1 MPSSQRLRKRMM
13 FDQKTRNQ
21 LGAAQR
27 WIIKIGSAMITNDG
41 QGLDRFSIDAWVA
54 QMAELH
60 QAGRELLLVT
70 SGAVAEGMR
79 RLGWSQRPSALADLQ
94 AAAAVGQMGLVQAW
108 ESAFERHGIQTA
120 QVLLTHEDAADRQRY
135 LNIRNTLRTLLRL
148 RVVPVI
154 NENDTVAFEEIRFG
168 DNDTLG
174 ALVANLV
181 EAELYIIL
189 TDQQGLYDKDPRQ
202 FSDARLIEEG
212 RAGDAALEAMASG
225 AGALGSGGM
234 STKLHAAAKAA
245 RSGAFTLLA
254 WGREPEVLRR
264 VAAGVPLG
272 TLLRPSQSPLAARK
286 QWLAVQLQ
294 VRGRL
299 HLDAGAVRALRA
311 AGKSLLPVGVTALE
325 GKFSRGDLVS
335 CLDPGGLEVARGLV
349 NYDTE
354 RALALIGKT
363 TRRIEA
369 LHGPVDDSELI
380 HRDNLVLV

>member
-1 MPSSQRLRKRMM
+1 M
-13 FDQKTRNQ
+13 FKQTREQ
-21 LGAAQR
+21 LGCAQR
-27 WIIKIGSAMITNDG
+27 WVVKIGSAMITNDG
-41 QGLDRFSIDAWVA
+41 RGLDNFSIDAWVT

-60 QAGRELLLVT
+60 QAGREVLLVT

-79 RLGWSQRPSALADLQ
+79 RLGWSQRPTALADLQ

-120 QVLLTHEDAADRQRY
+120 QILLTHEDASDRQRY

-174 ALVANLV
+174 ALVTNLV
-181 EAELYIIL
+181 EAELYVIL
-189 TDQQGLYDKDPRQ
+189 TDQQGLYDRNPRL
-202 FSDARLIEEG
+202 FPEAGLIREG
-212 RAGDAALEAMASG
+212 RAGDTALEAMTSG
-225 AGALGSGGM
+225 AGSLGSGGM
-234 STKLHAAAKAA
+234 LTKLHAAAKAA

-264 VAAGVPLG
+264 VAAGEALG
-272 TLLRPSQSPLAARK
+272 TLLRPGQNPLAARK

-294 VRGRL
+294 VKGRL

-311 AGKSLLPVGVTALE
+311 DGKSLLPVGVTAIE
-325 GKFSRGDLVS
+325 GKFNRGDLVS
-335 CLDPGGLEVARGLV
+335 CLDPGGIEIARGLV
-349 NYDTE
+349 NYETE
-354 RALALIGKT
+354 PALLLIGKT

-369 LHGPVDDSELI
+369 LLGPVDDPELI

>member
-1 MPSSQRLRKRMM
+1 M
-13 FDQKTRNQ
+13 FNKTREQ
-21 LGAAQR
+21 LGAASR
-27 WIIKIGSAMITNDG
+27 WVVKIGSAMITNDG
-41 QGLDRFSIDAWVA
+41 QGLDNFSIDAWVT

-60 QAGRELLLVT
+60 HAGRELLLVT

-79 RLGWSQRPSALADLQ
+79 RLGWNQRPTVLADLQ
-94 AAAAVGQMGLVQAW
+94 AAAAVGQMGLVQSW
-108 ESAFERHGIQTA
+108 ESAFERHGIRTA
-120 QVLLTHEDAADRQRY
+120 QILLTHEDASDRQRY

-181 EAELYIIL
+181 EAELYVIL
-189 TDQQGLYDKDPRQ
+189 TDQQGLYDKNPRQ
-202 FSDARLIEEG
+202 IADARLIREG
-212 RAGDAALEAMASG
+212 RAGDAALEAMAGGG
-225 AGALGSGGM
+225 AGGLGRGGM
-234 STKLHAAAKAA
+234 MTKLHAAAKAA

-264 VAAGVPLG
+264 IAAGEELG
-272 TLLRPSQSPLAARK
+272 TLLRPSRSPLVARK

-294 VRGRL
+294 VKGRL

-311 AGKSLLPVGVTALE
+311 AGKSLLPVGVVAIE
-325 GKFSRGDLVS
+325 GRFSRGDLVT
-335 CLDPGGLEVARGLV
+335 CLDPNGVEVARGLV

-354 RALALIGKT
+354 QALSLVGKT
-363 TRRIEA
+363 THRIEA
-369 LHGPVDDSELI
+369 LLGHVDDPELI

>member
-1 MPSSQRLRKRMM
+1 M
-13 FDQKTRNQ
+13 FDKKTREQ

-27 WIIKIGSAMITNDG
+27 WVVKIGSAMITNDG
-41 QGLDRFSIDAWVA
+41 QGLDNFSIDAWVA

-60 QAGRELLLVT
+60 QSGRELLLVT

-79 RLGWSQRPSALADLQ
+79 RLGWGQRPTALADLQ

-120 QVLLTHEDAADRQRY
+120 QILLTHEDASDRQRY

-181 EAELYIIL
+181 EAELYVIL
-189 TDQQGLYDKDPRQ
+189 TDQQGLYDKNPRQ
-202 FSDARLIEEG
+202 FADARLIGEG
-212 RAGDAALEAMASG
+212 RAGDLALEGMAGG
-225 AGALGSGGM
+225 AGSLGSGGM
-234 STKLHAAAKAA
+234 MTKLHAATKAA

-264 VAAGVPLG
+264 VAAGAELG

-311 AGKSLLPVGVTALE
+311 AGKSLLPVGVTAVE
-325 GKFSRGDLVS
+325 GKFSRGDLVA
-335 CLDPGGLEVARGLV
+335 CLDPGGTEVARGLV

-354 RALALIGKT
+354 PALALIGKT

-369 LHGPVDDSELI
+369 LLGHVDDPELI

>member
-1 MPSSQRLRKRMM
+1 M
-13 FDQKTRNQ
+13 FNKTREQ
-21 LGAAQR
+21 LGAASR
-27 WIIKIGSAMITNDG
+27 WVVKIGSAMITNDG
-41 QGLDRFSIDAWVA
+41 QGLDNFSIDAWVT

-60 QAGRELLLVT
+60 HARRELLLVT

-79 RLGWSQRPSALADLQ
+79 RLGWNQRPTVLADLQ
-94 AAAAVGQMGLVQAW
+94 AAAAVGQMGLVQSW
-108 ESAFERHGIQTA
+108 ESAFERHGIRTA
-120 QVLLTHEDAADRQRY
+120 QILLTHEDAADRQRY

-181 EAELYIIL
+181 EAELYVIL
-189 TDQQGLYDKDPRQ
+189 TDQQGLYDKNPRQ
-202 FSDARLIEEG
+202 FADARLIREG
-212 RAGDAALEAMASG
+212 RAGDAALEAMAGGG
-225 AGALGSGGM
+225 AGGLGRGGM
-234 STKLHAAAKAA
+234 MTKLHAAAKAA

-264 VAAGVPLG
+264 IAAGEEVG
-272 TLLRPSQSPLAARK
+272 TLLRPSRSPLVARK

-294 VRGRL
+294 VKGRL

-311 AGKSLLPVGVTALE
+311 AGKSLLPVGVVAIE
-325 GKFSRGDLVS
+325 GRFSRGDLVT
-335 CLDPGGLEVARGLV
+335 CLDPNGVEVARGLV

-354 RALALIGKT
+354 QALSLVGKT
-363 TRRIEA
+363 THRIEA
-369 LHGPVDDSELI
+369 LLGHVDDPELI

>member
-1 MPSSQRLRKRMM
+1 M
-13 FDQKTRNQ
+13 FNKTREQ

-27 WIIKIGSAMITNDG
+27 WVVKIGSAMITNDG
-41 QGLDRFSIDAWVA
+41 QGLDSFSIDAWVA

-60 QAGRELLLVT
+60 RAGRELLLVT

-79 RLGWSQRPSALADLQ
+79 RLNWSQRPTALADLQ

-108 ESAFERHGIQTA
+108 ESAFGHHGIQTA
-120 QVLLTHEDAADRQRY
+120 QILLTHEDAADRQRY

-189 TDQQGLYDKDPRQ
+189 TDQQGLYDKNPRQ
-202 FSDARLIEEG
+202 FPDARMIREG
-212 RAGDAALEAMASG
+212 RAGDATLEVMASG
-225 AGALGSGGM
+225 AGNLGSGGM
-234 STKLHAAAKAA
+234 LTKLHAATKAA

-254 WGREPEVLRR
+254 WGREPDVLRR
-264 VAAGVPLG
+264 VSAGENFG

-294 VRGRL
+294 VKGRL

-311 AGKSLLPVGVTALE
+311 DGKSLLPVGVTAVE
-325 GKFSRGDLVS
+325 GRFDRGDLVA
-335 CLDPGGLEVARGLV
+335 CLNPTGDEVARGLV
-349 NYDTE
+349 NYDIE
-354 RALALIGKT
+354 QALRLMGKT

-369 LHGPVDDSELI
+369 LLGHVDDPELI

>member
-1 MPSSQRLRKRMM
+1 M
-13 FDQKTRNQ
+13 FNKTREQ

-27 WIIKIGSAMITNDG
+27 WVVKIGSAMITNDG
-41 QGLDRFSIDAWVA
+41 QGLDSFSIDAWVA

-60 QAGRELLLVT
+60 RTGRELLLVT

-79 RLGWSQRPSALADLQ
+79 RLNWSQRPTALADLQ

-108 ESAFERHGIQTA
+108 ESAFGHHGIQTA
-120 QVLLTHEDAADRQRY
+120 QILLTHEDAADRQRY

-189 TDQQGLYDKDPRQ
+189 TDQQGLYDKNPRQ
-202 FSDARLIEEG
+202 FPDARMIREG
-212 RAGDAALEAMASG
+212 RAGDATLEAMASG
-225 AGALGSGGM
+225 AGSLGSGGM
-234 STKLHAAAKAA
+234 LTKLHAATKAA

-254 WGREPEVLRR
+254 WGREPDVLRR
-264 VAAGVPLG
+264 VSAGENFG
-272 TLLRPSQSPLAARK
+272 TLLRPSQSPLVARK

-294 VRGRL
+294 VKGRL

-311 AGKSLLPVGVTALE
+311 DGKSLLPVGVTAVE
-325 GKFSRGDLVS
+325 GRFDRGDLVA
-335 CLDPGGLEVARGLV
+335 CLNPTGDEVARGLV

-354 RALALIGKT
+354 QALRLMGKT

-369 LHGPVDDSELI
+369 LLGHVDDPELI

>member
-1 MPSSQRLRKRMM
+1 M
-13 FDQKTRNQ
+13 FSHKTREQ

-27 WIIKIGSAMITNDG
+27 WVVKIGSAMITNDG
-41 QGLDRFSIDAWVA
+41 QGLDNFSIDAWVA

-60 QAGRELLLVT
+60 HAGRELLLVT

-79 RLGWSQRPSALADLQ
+79 RLGWSQRPTALSDLQ

-120 QVLLTHEDAADRQRY
+120 QILLTHEDAADRQRY
-135 LNIRNTLRTLLRL
+135 LNVRTTLRTLLRL

-181 EAELYIIL
+181 EAELYVIL
-189 TDQQGLYDKDPRQ
+189 TDQQGLYDKNPRQ
-202 FSDARLIEEG
+202 FADAQLIREG
-212 RAGDAALEAMASG
+212 RAGDPALETMAGGG
-225 AGALGSGGM
+225 AGSLGSGGM
-234 STKLHAAAKAA
+234 MTKLHAAAKAA

-254 WGREPEVLRR
+254 WGHEPDILRR
-264 VAAGVPLG
+264 VAAGEALG

-299 HLDAGAVRALRA
+299 HLDAGAVRALRTD
-311 AGKSLLPVGVTALE
+311 GKSLLPVGVTAVE
-325 GKFSRGDLVS
+325 GKFNRGDLVA
-335 CLDPGGLEVARGLV
+335 CLDPAGVELARGLV

-354 RALALIGKT
+354 QTLLLIGKT

-369 LHGPVDDSELI
+369 VLGHMDDPELI
-380 HRDNLVLV
+380 HRDHLVLL

>member
-1 MPSSQRLRKRMM
+1 M
-13 FDQKTRNQ
+13 FKQTREQ
-21 LGAAQR
+21 LGSAQR
-27 WIIKIGSAMITNDG
+27 WVVKIGSAMITNNG
-41 QGLDRFSIDAWVA
+41 QGLDNFSIDAWVA

-60 QAGRELLLVT
+60 QSGREVLLVT

-79 RLGWSQRPSALADLQ
+79 RLGWTQRPAALADLQ

-108 ESAFERHGIQTA
+108 ESAFDRHGIQTA
-120 QVLLTHEDAADRQRY
+120 QILLTHEDASDRQRY

-181 EAELYIIL
+181 EAELYVIL
-189 TDQQGLYDKDPRQ
+189 TDQQGLYDRNPRQ
-202 FSDARLIEEG
+202 FPEAGLIREG
-212 RAGDAALEAMASG
+212 RAGDVALEAMTSG
-225 AGALGSGGM
+225 AGSLGSGGM
-234 STKLHAAAKAA
+234 LTKLHAAAKAA

-264 VAAGVPLG
+264 VAAGEALG
-272 TLLRPSQSPLAARK
+272 TLLRPGQSPLAARK

-294 VRGRL
+294 VKGRL

-311 AGKSLLPVGVTALE
+311 DGKSLLPVGVTAIE
-325 GKFSRGDLVS
+325 GKFNRGDLVS
-335 CLDPGGLEVARGLV
+335 CLDPGGIEIARGLV
-349 NYDTE
+349 NYETE
-354 RALALIGKT
+354 PALLLIGKT

-369 LHGPVDDSELI
+369 LLGHVDDPELI

>member
-1 MPSSQRLRKRMM
+1 MERTM
-13 FDQKTRNQ
+13 FNKTREQ
-21 LGAAQR
+21 LGETRR
-27 WIIKIGSAMITNDG
+27 WVVKIGSAMITNDG
-41 QGLDRFSIDAWVA
+41 QGLDNFSIDAWVG
-54 QMAELH
+54 QMAELYR
-60 QAGRELLLVT
+60 AGRELLLVT

-79 RLGWSQRPSALADLQ
+79 RLGWRQRPTALADLQ

-120 QVLLTHEDAADRQRY
+120 QILLTHEDASDRQRY

-148 RVVPVI
+148 GVVPVI

-181 EAELYIIL
+181 EAELYVIL
-189 TDQQGLYDKDPRQ
+189 TDQQGLYDKNPRQ
-202 FSDARLIEEG
+202 FPDARLIREG
-212 RAGDAALEAMASG
+212 RAGDAALEAMAGGG
-225 AGALGSGGM
+225 AGSLGSGGM
-234 STKLHAAAKAA
+234 ITKLHAATRAA

-264 VAAGVPLG
+264 VAAGAELG
-272 TLLRPSQSPLAARK
+272 TLLRPSQSPLVARK

-294 VRGRL
+294 VKGRL

-311 AGKSLLPVGVTALE
+311 AGKSLLPVGVTAIE
-325 GKFSRGDLVS
+325 GKFSRGDLVA
-335 CLDPGGLEVARGLV
+335 CLDPNGTEVARGLV

-354 RALALIGKT
+354 QALLLIGKT

-369 LHGPVDDSELI
+369 MLGQVDDPELI

>member
-1 MPSSQRLRKRMM
+1 M
-13 FDQKTRNQ
+13 FKQTREQ
-21 LGAAQR
+21 LGCAQR
-27 WIIKIGSAMITNDG
+27 WVIKIGSAMITNDG
-41 QGLDRFSIDAWVA
+41 RGLDNFSIDAWVM

-60 QAGRELLLVT
+60 QAGREVLLVT

-79 RLGWSQRPSALADLQ
+79 RLGWSQRPTALADLQ

-120 QVLLTHEDAADRQRY
+120 QILLTHEDASDRQRY

-174 ALVANLV
+174 ALVTNLV
-181 EAELYIIL
+181 EAELYVIL
-189 TDQQGLYDKDPRQ
+189 TDQQGLYDRNPRL
-202 FSDARLIEEG
+202 FPEAGLIREG
-212 RAGDAALEAMASG
+212 RAGDTALEAMTSG
-225 AGALGSGGM
+225 AGSLGSGGM
-234 STKLHAAAKAA
+234 LTKLHAAAKAA

-264 VAAGVPLG
+264 VAAGEALG
-272 TLLRPSQSPLAARK
+272 TLLRPGQNPLAARK

-294 VRGRL
+294 VKGRL

-311 AGKSLLPVGVTALE
+311 DGKSLLPVGVTAIE
-325 GKFSRGDLVS
+325 GKFNRGDLVS
-335 CLDPGGLEVARGLV
+335 CLDPGGIEIARGLV
-349 NYDTE
+349 NYETE
-354 RALALIGKT
+354 PALLLIGKT

-369 LHGPVDDSELI
+369 LLGPVDDPELI

>member
-1 MPSSQRLRKRMM
+1 M
-13 FDQKTRNQ
+13 FSKSREE
-21 LGAAQR
+21 LGVAQR
-27 WIIKIGSAMITNDG
+27 WVVKIGSAMITNDG
-41 QGLDRFSIDAWVA
+41 QGLDNFSIDAWVA

-60 QAGRELLLVT
+60 RAGREVLLVT

-79 RLGWSQRPSALADLQ
+79 RLGWSQRPAALADLQ

-108 ESAFERHGIQTA
+108 ESAFARHQIQTA
-120 QVLLTHEDAADRQRY
+120 QILLTHEDAADRQRY
-135 LNIRNTLRTLLRL
+135 LNVRNTLRTLLRL

-181 EAELYIIL
+181 EAELYVIL
-189 TDQQGLYDKDPRQ
+189 TDQQGLYDKNPRD
-202 FSDARLIEEG
+202 FSDARLIREG
-212 RAGDAALEAMASG
+212 KAGDVALEAMASG
-225 AGALGSGGM
+225 AGSLGSGGM
-234 STKLHAAAKAA
+234 ATKLHAAAKAA

-264 VAAGVPLG
+264 IAAGDNLG

-294 VRGRL
+294 VKGRL
-299 HLDAGAVRALRA
+299 HLDGGAVRALRA
-311 AGKSLLPVGVTALE
+311 DGKSLLPVGVTAVE
-325 GKFSRGDLVS
+325 GRFDRGDLVA
-335 CLDPGGLEVARGLV
+335 CLDPSGDEIARGLV

-354 RALALIGKT
+354 RTLLLIGKT

-369 LHGPVDDSELI
+369 AIGPIDEPELI
-380 HRDNLVLV
+380 HRDHLVLVAAEQQTG

>member
-1 MPSSQRLRKRMM
+1 M
-13 FDQKTRNQ
+13 FNKTREQ

-27 WIIKIGSAMITNDG
+27 WVVKIGSAMITNDG
-41 QGLDRFSIDAWVA
+41 QGLDSFSIDAWVA

-60 QAGRELLLVT
+60 RAGRELLLVT

-79 RLGWSQRPSALADLQ
+79 RLNWSQRPTALADLQ

-108 ESAFERHGIQTA
+108 ESAFGHHGIQTA
-120 QVLLTHEDAADRQRY
+120 QILLTHEDAADRQRY

-189 TDQQGLYDKDPRQ
+189 TDQQGLYDKNPRQ
-202 FSDARLIEEG
+202 FPDARMIREG
-212 RAGDAALEAMASG
+212 RAGDATLEAMASG
-225 AGALGSGGM
+225 AGSLGSGGM
-234 STKLHAAAKAA
+234 LTKLHAATKAA

-254 WGREPEVLRR
+254 WGREPDVLRR
-264 VAAGVPLG
+264 VSAGENFG

-294 VRGRL
+294 VKGRL

-311 AGKSLLPVGVTALE
+311 DGKSLLPVGVTAVE
-325 GKFSRGDLVS
+325 GRFDRGDLVA
-335 CLDPGGLEVARGLV
+335 CLDPSGDEVARGLV

-354 RALALIGKT
+354 RALLLIGKT

-369 LHGPVDDSELI
+369 LLGHVDDPELI

>member
-1 MPSSQRLRKRMM
+1 M
-13 FDQKTRNQ
+13 FETKTRDQ
-21 LGAAQR
+21 LGAARR
-27 WIIKIGSAMITNDG
+27 WVVKIGSAMITNDG
-41 QGLDRFSIDAWVA
+41 QGLDNFSISAWVG

-79 RLGWSQRPSALADLQ
+79 RLGWQRRPTALADLQ

-108 ESAFERHGIQTA
+108 ESAFEQHGIQTA
-120 QVLLTHEDAADRQRY
+120 QILLTHEDAADRQRY

-154 NENDTVAFEEIRFG
+154 NENDTVAFQEIRFG

-189 TDQQGLYDKDPRQ
+189 TDQQGLYDRNPRQ
-202 FSDARLIEEG
+202 WADAQLIREG
-212 RAGDAALEAMASG
+212 RAGDAALEAMANGS
-225 AGALGSGGM
+225 GALGSGGM
-234 STKLHAAAKAA
+234 QTKLQAATKAA

-264 VAAGVPLG
+264 IAAGDDLG
-272 TLLRPSQSPLAARK
+272 TLLRPSQSPLVARK

-294 VRGRL
+294 LRGRL
-299 HLDAGAVRALRA
+299 HLDAGAVRALRTD
-311 AGKSLLPVGVTALE
+311 GKSLLPVGVTAIE
-325 GKFSRGDLVS
+325 GKFERGDLVA
-335 CLDPGGLEVARGLV
+335 CLDPSGAEVARGLV
-349 NYDTE
+349 NYDSKQAM
-354 RALALIGKT
+354 ALLGKT
-363 TRRIEA
+363 SRRIEA
-369 LHGPVDDSELI
+369 LHGPVDDPELI

>member
-1 MPSSQRLRKRMM
+1 M
-13 FDQKTRNQ
+13 FSKTREQ

-27 WIIKIGSAMITNDG
+27 WVIKIGSAMITNDG
-41 QGLDRFSIDAWVA
+41 QGLDNFSIDAWVA

-60 QAGRELLLVT
+60 RAGREVLLVT

-79 RLGWSQRPSALADLQ
+79 RLGWSQRPTALADLQ

-108 ESAFERHGIQTA
+108 ESAFGRHGIQTA
-120 QVLLTHEDAADRQRY
+120 QILLTHEDAADRQRY

-181 EAELYIIL
+181 EAELYVIL
-189 TDQQGLYDKDPRQ
+189 TDQQGLYDKNPRQ
-202 FSDARLIEEG
+202 FAEARLIREG
-212 RAGDAALEAMASG
+212 KAGDAALEVMASG
-225 AGALGSGGM
+225 AGSLGSGGM
-234 STKLHAAAKAA
+234 ATKLHAAAKAA

-264 VAAGVPLG
+264 VATGEDLG
-272 TLLRPSQSPLAARK
+272 TLLRPSQSPLVARK

-294 VRGRL
+294 VKGRL

-311 AGKSLLPVGVTALE
+311 DGKSLLPVGVTAVE
-325 GKFSRGDLVS
+325 GRFDRGDLVT
-335 CLDPGGLEVARGLV
+335 CLDPSGGEVARGLV

-354 RALALIGKT
+354 RALSLIGKT
-363 TRRIEA
+363 TRRIES
-369 LHGPVDDSELI
+369 LLGQVDDPELI

>member
-1 MPSSQRLRKRMM
+1 M
-13 FDQKTRNQ
+13 FGKKTREQ
-21 LGAAQR
+21 LGSAQR
-27 WIIKIGSAMITNDG
+27 WVVKIGSAMITNDG
-41 QGLDRFSIDAWVA
+41 QGLDNFSIDAWVA

-60 QAGRELLLVT
+60 QSGRELLLVT
-70 SGAVAEGMR
+70 SGAIAEGMR
-79 RLGWSQRPSALADLQ
+79 RLGWSQRPTALAELQ

-108 ESAFERHGIQTA
+108 ESAFERHGIRTA
-120 QVLLTHEDAADRQRY
+120 QILLTHEDASDRQRY

-181 EAELYIIL
+181 EAELYVIL
-189 TDQQGLYDKDPRQ
+189 TDQQGLYDKNPRQ
-202 FSDARLIEEG
+202 FADARLIGEG
-212 RAGDAALEAMASG
+212 RAGDAALETMAGG
-225 AGALGSGGM
+225 AGSLGSGGM
-234 STKLHAAAKAA
+234 TTKLRAATKAA

-264 VAAGVPLG
+264 VAVGMELG

-311 AGKSLLPVGVTALE
+311 AGKSLLPVGVTAVE
-325 GKFSRGDLVS
+325 GKFSRGDLVA
-335 CLDPGGLEVARGLV
+335 CLDPNGTEVARGLV

-354 RALALIGKT
+354 QALVLIGKT

-369 LHGPVDDSELI
+369 LLGQIDDPELI

>member
-1 MPSSQRLRKRMM
+1 M
-13 FDQKTRNQ
+13 FSKKTREQ

-27 WIIKIGSAMITNDG
+27 WVIKIGSAMITNDG
-41 QGLDRFSIDAWVA
+41 QGLDNFSIDAWVA

-60 QAGRELLLVT
+60 QAGREVLLVT

-79 RLGWSQRPSALADLQ
+79 RLGWARRPTVLADLQ

-120 QVLLTHEDAADRQRY
+120 QILLTHEDASDRQRY
-135 LNIRNTLRTLLRL
+135 LNIRNTLRSLLRL

-181 EAELYIIL
+181 EAELYVIL
-189 TDQQGLYDKDPRQ
+189 TDQQGLYDKNPRE
-202 FSDARLIEEG
+202 FPDARLIHEG
-212 RAGDAALEAMASG
+212 RAGDAALEAMAGGGTGS
-225 AGALGSGGM
+225 LGSGGM
-234 STKLHAAAKAA
+234 MTKLHAATRAA

-264 VAAGVPLG
+264 VAAGAELG

-299 HLDAGAVRALRA
+299 HLDAGAVRALRV
-311 AGKSLLPVGVTALE
+311 AGKSLLPVGVTAVE
-325 GKFSRGDLVS
+325 GKFNRGDLVA
-335 CLDPGGLEVARGLV
+335 CLDPNGTEVARGLV

-354 RALALIGKT
+354 DALSLIGKT
-363 TRRIEA
+363 THRIEA
-369 LHGPVDDSELI
+369 LLGHVDDPELI

>member
-1 MPSSQRLRKRMM
+1 M
-13 FDQKTRNQ
+13 FNKTREQ

-27 WIIKIGSAMITNDG
+27 WVVKIGSAMITNDG
-41 QGLDRFSIDAWVA
+41 QGLDNFSIDAWVA
-54 QMAELH
+54 QMTDLH
-60 QAGRELLLVT
+60 RAGRELLLVT

-79 RLGWSQRPSALADLQ
+79 RLGWSQRPTVLSDLQ

-108 ESAFERHGIQTA
+108 ESAFGRHGIQTA
-120 QVLLTHEDAADRQRY
+120 QILLTHEDAADRQRY
-135 LNIRNTLRTLLRL
+135 LNVRNTLRTLLRL
-148 RVVPVI
+148 RVIPVI

-181 EAELYIIL
+181 EAELYLIL
-189 TDQQGLYDKDPRQ
+189 TDQQGLYDKNPRQ
-202 FSDARLIEEG
+202 FPDARLIREG
-212 RAGDAALEAMASG
+212 RAGDTALETMASG
-225 AGALGSGGM
+225 AGSLGSGGM
-234 STKLHAAAKAA
+234 LTKLNAATKAA

-264 VAAGVPLG
+264 VSAGEDLG

-294 VRGRL
+294 VKGRL

-311 AGKSLLPVGVTALE
+311 DGKSLLPVGVTAVE
-325 GKFSRGDLVS
+325 GRFDRGDLVA
-335 CLDPGGLEVARGLV
+335 CLDPSGDEVARGLV

-354 RALALIGKT
+354 QALLLIGKT

-369 LHGPVDDSELI
+369 LLGHVDDPELI

>member
-1 MPSSQRLRKRMM
+1 M
-13 FDQKTRNQ
+13 FDQKTREQ

-27 WIIKIGSAMITNDG
+27 WVVKIGSAMITNDG
-41 QGLDRFSIDAWVA
+41 QGLDNCSIDAWVA

-60 QAGRELLLVT
+60 RSGRELLLVT
-70 SGAVAEGMR
+70 SGAIAEGMR
-79 RLGWSQRPSALADLQ
+79 RLGWRQRPTALADLQ
-94 AAAAVGQMGLVQAW
+94 AAAAVGQMGLAQAW
-108 ESAFERHGIQTA
+108 ESAFKRHGIQTA
-120 QVLLTHEDAADRQRY
+120 QILLTHEDASDRQRY
-135 LNIRNTLRTLLRL
+135 LNIRSTLRTLLRL

-181 EAELYIIL
+181 EAELYVIL
-189 TDQQGLYDKDPRQ
+189 TDQPGLYDKNPRQ
-202 FSDARLIEEG
+202 FADARLIGEG
-212 RAGDAALEAMASG
+212 RAGDAALETMAGGG
-225 AGALGSGGM
+225 AGSLGSGGM
-234 STKLHAAAKAA
+234 ATKLHAAARAA

-254 WGREPEVLRR
+254 WGREPEVLRQ
-264 VAAGVPLG
+264 VAAGAELG

-311 AGKSLLPVGVTALE
+311 AGKSLLPVGVTAIE
-325 GKFSRGDLVS
+325 GKFNRGDLVA
-335 CLDPGGLEVARGLV
+335 CLDPSGAEVARGLV
-349 NYDTE
+349 NYDTVD
-354 RALALIGKT
+354 ALALIGKT

-369 LHGPVDDSELI
+369 LQGHVDDPELI

>member
-1 MPSSQRLRKRMM
+1 M
-13 FDQKTRNQ
+13 FDKKTREQ

-27 WIIKIGSAMITNDG
+27 WVVKIGSAMITNDG
-41 QGLDRFSIDAWVA
+41 QGLDNFSIDAWVA

-60 QAGRELLLVT
+60 QSGRELLLVT

-79 RLGWSQRPSALADLQ
+79 RLGWGQRPTVLADLQ

-120 QVLLTHEDAADRQRY
+120 QILLTHEDASDRQRY

-181 EAELYIIL
+181 EAELYVIL
-189 TDQQGLYDKDPRQ
+189 TDQQGLYDKNPRQ
-202 FSDARLIEEG
+202 FADARLIGEG
-212 RAGDAALEAMASG
+212 RAGDPALEGMAGG
-225 AGALGSGGM
+225 AGSLGSGGM
-234 STKLHAAAKAA
+234 MTKLHAATKAA

-264 VAAGVPLG
+264 VAAGAELG

-311 AGKSLLPVGVTALE
+311 AGKSLLPVGVTAVE
-325 GKFSRGDLVS
+325 GKFSRGDLVA
-335 CLDPGGLEVARGLV
+335 CLDPGGTEVARGLV

-354 RALALIGKT
+354 PALALIGKT

-369 LHGPVDDSELI
+369 LLGHVDDPELI

>member
-1 MPSSQRLRKRMM
+1 M
-13 FDQKTRNQ
+13 FSHKTREQ
-21 LGAAQR
+21 LGQAQR
-27 WIIKIGSAMITNDG
+27 WVVKIGSAMITNDG
-41 QGLDRFSIDAWVA
+41 QGLDNFSIDAWVA

-60 QAGRELLLVT
+60 QSGRELLLVT

-79 RLGWSQRPSALADLQ
+79 RLGWRQRPTALAELQ

-120 QVLLTHEDAADRQRY
+120 QILLTHEDASDRQRY

-181 EAELYIIL
+181 EAELYVIL
-189 TDQQGLYDKDPRQ
+189 TDQQGLYDQNPRQ
-202 FSDARLIEEG
+202 FAGARLIGEG
-212 RAGDAALEAMASG
+212 RAGDAVLEAMAGG
-225 AGALGSGGM
+225 AAGHLGSGGM
-234 STKLHAAAKAA
+234 LTKLHAAAKAA

-264 VAAGVPLG
+264 VAAGVELG

-294 VRGRL
+294 VKGRL
-299 HLDAGAVRALRA
+299 HLDAGAVRALRT

-325 GKFSRGDLVS
+325 GKFNRGDLVA
-335 CLDPGGLEVARGLV
+335 CVDPAGIEVARGLV

-354 RALALIGKT
+354 QALALIGKT
-363 TRRIEA
+363 TRQIEA
-369 LHGPVDDSELI
+369 LRGHVDDPELI
-380 HRDNLVLV
+380 HRDHLVLV

>member
-1 MPSSQRLRKRMM
+1 M
-13 FDQKTRNQ
+13 FSHKTREQ

-27 WIIKIGSAMITNDG
+27 WVVKIGSAMITNDG
-41 QGLDRFSIDAWVA
+41 QGLDNFSIDAWVA

-60 QAGRELLLVT
+60 RAGRELLLVT

-79 RLGWSQRPSALADLQ
+79 RLGWSQRPTALSDLQ

-120 QVLLTHEDAADRQRY
+120 QILLTHEDAADRQRY
-135 LNIRNTLRTLLRL
+135 LNIRSTLRTLLRL

-181 EAELYIIL
+181 EAELYVIL
-189 TDQQGLYDKDPRQ
+189 TDQQGLYDKNPRQ
-202 FSDARLIEEG
+202 FADAQLIREG
-212 RAGDAALEAMASG
+212 RAGDAALEQMAGGG
-225 AGALGSGGM
+225 AGNLGSGGM
-234 STKLHAAAKAA
+234 MTKLHAATKAA

-264 VAAGVPLG
+264 VSAGEPLG

-299 HLDAGAVRALRA
+299 HLDAGAVRALRTD
-311 AGKSLLPVGVTALE
+311 GKSLLPVGVTAVE
-325 GKFSRGDLVS
+325 GKFNRGDLVA
-335 CLDPGGLEVARGLV
+335 CLDPGGVELARGLV

-354 RALALIGKT
+354 QTLLLIGKT

-369 LHGPVDDSELI
+369 VLGHMDDPELI
-380 HRDNLVLV
+380 HRDHLVLL

>member
-1 MPSSQRLRKRMM
+1 M
-13 FDQKTRNQ
+13 FNKTREQ

-27 WIIKIGSAMITNDG
+27 WVVKIGSAMITNDG
-41 QGLDRFSIDAWVA
+41 QGLDSFSIDAWVA

-60 QAGRELLLVT
+60 RAGRELLLVT

-79 RLGWSQRPSALADLQ
+79 RLNWSQRPTALADLQ

-108 ESAFERHGIQTA
+108 ESAFGHHGIQTA
-120 QVLLTHEDAADRQRY
+120 QILLTHEDAADRQRY

-189 TDQQGLYDKDPRQ
+189 TDQQGLYDKNPRQ
-202 FSDARLIEEG
+202 FPDARMIREG
-212 RAGDAALEAMASG
+212 RAGDATLEAMASG
-225 AGALGSGGM
+225 AGSLGSGGM
-234 STKLHAAAKAA
+234 LTKLHAATKAA

-254 WGREPEVLRR
+254 WGREPDVLRR
-264 VAAGVPLG
+264 VSAGENFG

-294 VRGRL
+294 VKGRL

-311 AGKSLLPVGVTALE
+311 DGKSLLPVGVTAVE
-325 GKFSRGDLVS
+325 GRFDRGDLVA
-335 CLDPGGLEVARGLV
+335 CLNPTGDEVARGLV
-349 NYDTE
+349 NYDIE
-354 RALALIGKT
+354 QALRLMGKT

-369 LHGPVDDSELI
+369 LLGHVDDPELI

>member
-1 MPSSQRLRKRMM
+1 M
-13 FDQKTRNQ
+13 FNKTREQ
-21 LGAAQR
+21 LGEARR
-27 WIIKIGSAMITNDG
+27 WVVKIGSAMITNDG
-41 QGLDRFSIDAWVA
+41 QGLDNFSIDVWVE

-60 QAGRELLLVT
+60 RARRELLLVT

-79 RLGWSQRPSALADLQ
+79 RLGWRQRPTALADLQ

-120 QVLLTHEDAADRQRY
+120 QILLTHEDASDRQRY

-148 RVVPVI
+148 GVVPVI

-181 EAELYIIL
+181 EAELYVIL
-189 TDQQGLYDKDPRQ
+189 TDQQGLYDKNPRL
-202 FSDARLIEEG
+202 FPDARLIREG
-212 RAGDAALEAMASG
+212 RAGDAALEAMAGGG
-225 AGALGSGGM
+225 AGSLGSGGM
-234 STKLHAAAKAA
+234 ITKLHAATRAA

-264 VAAGVPLG
+264 VAAGAELG
-272 TLLRPSQSPLAARK
+272 TLLRPSQSPLVARK

-294 VRGRL
+294 VKGRL

-311 AGKSLLPVGVTALE
+311 AGKSLLPVGVTAIE
-325 GKFSRGDLVS
+325 GKFSRGDLVA
-335 CLDPGGLEVARGLV
+335 CLDPNGAEVARGLV

-354 RALALIGKT
+354 QALLLIGKT

-369 LHGPVDDSELI
+369 VLGQVDDPELI

>member
-1 MPSSQRLRKRMM
+1 M
-13 FDQKTRNQ
+13 FSKKTREQ

-27 WIIKIGSAMITNDG
+27 WVIKIGSAMITNDG
-41 QGLDRFSIDAWVA
+41 QGLDNFSIDAWVA

-60 QAGRELLLVT
+60 QAGREVLLVT

-79 RLGWSQRPSALADLQ
+79 RLGWARRPTVLADLQ

-120 QVLLTHEDAADRQRY
+120 QILLTHEDASDRQRY

-181 EAELYIIL
+181 EAELYVIL
-189 TDQQGLYDKDPRQ
+189 TDQQGLYDKNPRE
-202 FSDARLIEEG
+202 FPDARLIHEG
-212 RAGDAALEAMASG
+212 RAGDGALEAMAGGGTGS
-225 AGALGSGGM
+225 LGSGGM
-234 STKLHAAAKAA
+234 MTKLHAATRAA

-264 VAAGVPLG
+264 VAAGAELG

-299 HLDAGAVRALRA
+299 HLDAGAVRALRV
-311 AGKSLLPVGVTALE
+311 AGKSLLPVGVTAVE
-325 GKFSRGDLVS
+325 GKFNRGDLVA
-335 CLDPGGLEVARGLV
+335 CLDPNGTEVARGLV

-354 RALALIGKT
+354 DALSLIGKT
-363 TRRIEA
+363 THRIEA
-369 LHGPVDDSELI
+369 LLGHVDDPELI

>member
-1 MPSSQRLRKRMM
+1 M
-13 FDQKTRNQ
+13 FNKTREQ
-21 LGAAQR
+21 LGAASR
-27 WIIKIGSAMITNDG
+27 WVVKIGSAMITNDG
-41 QGLDRFSIDAWVA
+41 QGLDNFSIDAWVT

-60 QAGRELLLVT
+60 HARRELLLVT

-79 RLGWSQRPSALADLQ
+79 RLGWNQRPTVLADLQ
-94 AAAAVGQMGLVQAW
+94 AAAAVGQMGLVQSW
-108 ESAFERHGIQTA
+108 ESAFERHGIRTA
-120 QVLLTHEDAADRQRY
+120 QILLTHEDASDRQRY

-181 EAELYIIL
+181 EAELYVIL
-189 TDQQGLYDKDPRQ
+189 TDQQGLYDKNPRQ
-202 FSDARLIEEG
+202 FADARLIREG
-212 RAGDAALEAMASG
+212 RAGDAALEAMAGGG
-225 AGALGSGGM
+225 AGGLGRGGM
-234 STKLHAAAKAA
+234 MTKLHAAAKAA

-264 VAAGVPLG
+264 IAAGEEVG
-272 TLLRPSQSPLAARK
+272 TLLRPSRSPLVARK

-294 VRGRL
+294 VKGRL

-311 AGKSLLPVGVTALE
+311 AGKSLLPVGVVAIE
-325 GKFSRGDLVS
+325 GRFSRGDLVT
-335 CLDPGGLEVARGLV
+335 CLDPNGVEVARGLV

-354 RALALIGKT
+354 QALSLVGKT
-363 TRRIEA
+363 THRIEA
-369 LHGPVDDSELI
+369 LLGHVDDPELI

>member
-1 MPSSQRLRKRMM
+1 ML
-13 FDQKTRNQ
+13 DKTREQ

-27 WIIKIGSAMITNDG
+27 WVIKIGSAMITNDG
-41 QGLDRFSIDAWVA
+41 QGLDNFSIDAWVA

-60 QAGRELLLVT
+60 QAGREVLLVT
-70 SGAVAEGMR
+70 SGAVVEGMR
-79 RLGWSQRPSALADLQ
+79 RLGWQQRPTALADLQ

-120 QVLLTHEDAADRQRY
+120 QILLTHEDASDRHRY

-174 ALVANLV
+174 ALVTNLV
-181 EAELYIIL
+181 EAELYVIL
-189 TDQQGLYDKDPRQ
+189 TDQQGLYDKNPRQ
-202 FSDARLIEEG
+202 FVDARLISEG
-212 RAGDAALEAMASG
+212 RAGDAALTAMASG

-234 STKLHAAAKAA
+234 MTKLHAAAKAA

-254 WGREPEVLRR
+254 WGREPEVLRQ
-264 VAAGVPLG
+264 VAAGRPLG
-272 TLLRPSQSPLAARK
+272 TLLRPSQTPLVARK

-294 VRGRL
+294 VKGRL
-299 HLDAGAVRALRA
+299 HLDAGAVRAVRA
-311 AGKSLLPVGVTALE
+311 AGKSLLPVGVTAIE
-325 GKFSRGDLVS
+325 GRFVRGDLVS
-335 CLDPGGLEVARGLV
+335 CLDPGGVEVARGLV

-354 RALALIGKT
+354 QALLLIGKT
-363 TRRIEA
+363 TRRIET
-369 LHGPVDDSELI
+369 LLGHVDDPELI

>member
-1 MPSSQRLRKRMM
+1 M
-13 FDQKTRNQ
+13 FNKTREQ

-27 WIIKIGSAMITNDG
+27 WVVKIGSAMITNDG
-41 QGLDRFSIDAWVA
+41 QGLDSFSIDAWVA

-60 QAGRELLLVT
+60 RAGRELLLVT
-70 SGAVAEGMR
+70 SGAVAEGLR
-79 RLGWSQRPSALADLQ
+79 RLNWSQRPTALADLQ

-108 ESAFERHGIQTA
+108 ESAFGHHGIQTA
-120 QVLLTHEDAADRQRY
+120 QILLTHEDAADRQRY

-189 TDQQGLYDKDPRQ
+189 TDQQGLYDKNPRQ
-202 FSDARLIEEG
+202 FPDARMIREG
-212 RAGDAALEAMASG
+212 RAGDATLEAMASG
-225 AGALGSGGM
+225 AGSLGSGGM
-234 STKLHAAAKAA
+234 LTKLHAATKAA

-254 WGREPEVLRR
+254 WGREPDVLRR
-264 VAAGVPLG
+264 VSAGENFG

-294 VRGRL
+294 VKGRL

-311 AGKSLLPVGVTALE
+311 DGKSLLPVGVTAVE
-325 GKFSRGDLVS
+325 GRFDRGDLVA
-335 CLDPGGLEVARGLV
+335 CLNPTGDEVARGLV

-354 RALALIGKT
+354 QALRLMGKT

-369 LHGPVDDSELI
+369 LLGHVDDPELI